1 MNRTFDLELQ
11 TFAKFEV
18 LEKKFFFHIASK
30 ILLTLS
36 RLGPEGNPGTGY
48 TTS

>member
-18 LEKKFFFHIASK
+18 LEKKLRARDPCRMKRLNFARRPCFFVSSPSA
-30 ILLTLS
+30 
-36 RLGPEGNPGTGY
+36 RL
-48 TTS
+48 